1 MKPAI
6 NPNKIVVFTGAGIS
20 VSSGLEAFRDSDLKM
35 VGQHEQMASP
45 HAWNRRRKEVIE
57 YYNWRRECAGKAQP
71 TPAHLAIARLEQKY
85 EVVVIT
91 QNVDDLHGRA
101 GSRHVIHLHGELRK
115 VRCCGQHAL
124 VSDIG
129 ISPQHLGDT
138 CPDGHALRPH
148 VVWFGEQIMQYS
160 EAGRHFKTA
169 AKVLVIGTS
178 LQVDPA
184 AKLPK
189 KGRYRAEKLIVNPHF
204 DVADRPYSYR
214 IIYKEADSVVPDIVA
229 AWLEGQRWDYGLGRA

>member
-20 VSSGLEAFRDSDLKM
+20 VSSGLEAFRDGGLKA
-35 VGQHEQMASP
+35 VSQHEQLASP
-45 HAWNRRRKEVIE
+45 HAWIVRRGEVID

-91 QNVDDLHGRA
+91 QNVDDLHERA
-101 GSRHVIHLHGELRK
+101 GSHNVIHLHGELRK
-115 VRCCGQHAL
+115 VRCCGQHEMI
-124 VSDIG
+124 SDIG
-129 ISPQHLGDT
+129 INPQSIGDT
-138 CPDGHALRPH
+138 CPDGHDMRPH
-148 VVWFGEQIMQYS
+148 VVWFGEPIMHYE

-214 IIYKEADSVVPDIVA
+214 IIHEEADRIVPDIVT
-229 AWLEGQRWDYGLGRA
+229 AWLEGQRWGYGRSRA